1 MHPVKRQLSIG
12 HGQLYTHGDSI
23 GCQALR
29 EDMFEF
35 TNGQLMLQSCE
46 FSSVSRMVI
55 PRCSNAQAVVKG
67 RIHFELSL
75 QTSQG
80 LVRIRIRVRCTSPDC
95 RENMMYIRYSL

>member
-35 TNGQLMLQSCE
+35 MNGQLMLQILRVFVRVADGHTSLFQCASCGE
-46 FSSVSRMVI
+46 GANSLRTFASNV
-55 PRCSNAQAVVKG
+55 PRFGTHPHPRA
-67 RIHFELSL
+67 
-75 QTSQG
+75 
-80 LVRIRIRVRCTSPDC
+80 
-95 RENMMYIRYSL
+95 MYITRLS